1 MRRRARAGNDILFIF
16 LTRVAQMAV
25 HIDQARGNH
34 LARRVIYLGAVGG
47 KPFADRR
54 DFAVLNQNI
63 RDFVHPVGGVNDVSA
78 ANQ

>member
-25 HIDQARGNH
+25 HVDKARGDY
-34 LARRVIYLGAVGG
+34 LARCVIYLCSVGG

-63 RDFVHPVGGVNDVSA
+63 RNLVHPVGGVNDVSA